1 MSDGN
6 VSVLVKVSGRL
17 VAIAHRVKA
26 RVVDGVVTE
35 SLPTRVL
42 IVDSQQKLESY
53 FDLETEADELSFLL
67 GQFPVKWEKQGEEKV
82 AVAFDGLMSG
92 DTVLMTLGGSGDP
105 LAFAVSRQ
113 GEKVGFKLYRMPP
126 WALHALRGE
135 KPQKQKERDV
145 SELTILASAWQDKSA
160 PFYHCDAADRERI
173 TVATTYQVFK
183 EAQLARMGQ
192 VARLRQSVIGKI
204 FMGPEGLYEEGV
216 PKLRLLLTK
225 FMDGLY
231 QIFEKKKS
239 KHVAVLEALIAAEA
253 TAKRELEQAVES
265 SRNWKLFAPVPGVG
279 PSIAGALIA
288 SIGDVRKFQ
297 TEAKLWAFCGLHTLK
312 TDGTKFLPGEKPVGG
327 IMARRRSGQLSI
339 GSRRPGKHSTCS
351 RISSIVV
358 LIVTGVKSS
367 GRTRRRT
374 D

>member
-1 MSDGN
+1 
-6 VSVLVKVSGRL
+6 
-17 VAIAHRVKA
+17 
-26 RVVDGVVTE
+26 
-35 SLPTRVL
+35 
-42 IVDSQQKLESY
+42 
-53 FDLETEADELSFLL
+53 
-67 GQFPVKWEKQGEEKV
+67 
-82 AVAFDGLMSG
+82 
-92 DTVLMTLGGSGDP
+92 
-105 LAFAVSRQ
+105 
-113 GEKVGFKLYRMPP
+113 MPP

-327 IMARRRSGQLSI
+327 IMARRRSGQLSNWQPKARQALYLLADQFN
-339 GSRRPGKHSTCS
+339 RRPDSYWGQKLRANKAAYRLKYPEAVKNEAGKLRYNDGHIHKMALWKTL
-351 RISSIVV
+351 RQFTRWLYREWTRLENDPNYQVKQPWEKVEVHGTDSSQTEQRKVA
-358 LIVTGVKSS
+358 
-367 GRTRRRT
+367 
-374 D
+374 